1 MLILER
7 EVFLNPDYL
16 DSNALNMAKRI
27 IKENKYGKINDNEG
41 AMEGSTILYIKNPNL
56 ELLPHNDLISKQVFF
71 NIIVVEDGEV
81 DIEWEEALKLNIIK
95 EYNILED
102 ATHHEGTTQKAT
114 VKAGQVL
121 IMPLGY
127 AMKITDVRSNLYI
140 WMDCNK
146 YTGMKA
152 LSGTALTI

>member
-1 MLILER
+1 MLILEK

-16 DSNALNMAKRI
+16 DSNALNMAKQI
-27 IKENKYGKINDNEG
+27 IKNRKYDKINDNEA
-41 AMEGSTILYIKNPNL
+41 AMEGSTILYIKNPSL
-56 ELLPHNDLISKQVFF
+56 ELLPHNDLISKKVFF

-81 DIEWEEALKLNIIK
+81 DVEWEKASKLNVIK
-95 EYNILED
+95 DYNILED
-102 ATHHEGTTQKAT
+102 ATYHEGTTQKIT
-114 VKAGQVL
+114 VKAGQILV
-121 IMPLGY
+121 MPLEH
-127 AMKITDVRSNLYI
+127 AMKISEVRSNMYI